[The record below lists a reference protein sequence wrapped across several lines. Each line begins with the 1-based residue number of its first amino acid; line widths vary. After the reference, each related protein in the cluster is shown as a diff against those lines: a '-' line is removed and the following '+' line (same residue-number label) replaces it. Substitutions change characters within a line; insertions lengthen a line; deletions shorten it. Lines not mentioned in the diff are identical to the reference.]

1 MHIPIKSSITDTSCA
16 DTIEVSISN
25 FFNKL
30 GTMAPIVAPNI
41 IFINIDILTNKDI
54 FKLFIM
60 IYVPRPPISP
70 QTMPV
75 IKPTKISLT
84 VLLVDTESLE
94 DMVIIVMEDDC
105 IPILPPKHNIT
116 GKNNNIFT

>member
-1 MHIPIKSSITDTSCA
+1 MHIPIKSSITDTSGA

-54 FKLFIM
+54 FKLGIET
-60 IYVPRPPISP
+60 IPSESACYPA
-70 QTMPV
+70 
-75 IKPTKISLT
+75 KISHGHIMYLINKGIKT
-84 VLLVDTESLE
+84 
-94 DMVIIVMEDDC
+94 
-105 IPILPPKHNIT
+105 
-116 GKNNNIFT
+116 IFYDICS